1 MKEWLKSL
9 TDRLRRSHPDRGDDE
24 IDMSPVTTGGG
35 DDGQSSLFSG
45 ERYYKDTA
53 VFEALGD
60 IDELN
65 SWFGIIRTREGMDD
79 HVSAIHEIQER
90 LGRVLA
96 TCATLPNSKLFSQLT
111 HVSDHDILSLQQIQ
125 TELKETTEIP
135 PRFIVPGEFEG
146 VVEIDVARAIARRCE
161 RRVVHMIREMGRSD
175 EEVRR
180 SQVYLNRLS
189 DYLFVLGRAVEQ
201 ARDPRAGV

>member
-9 TDRLRRSHPDRGDDE
+9 TGRLLRTSSESGE
-24 IDMSPVTTGGG
+24 EQVDMSPVTTGGG
-35 DDGQSSLFSG
+35 DDGRSSLFSG
-45 ERYYKDTA
+45 ERYSKDTA

-65 SWFGIIRTREGMDD
+65 SWFGVIRTREGMRD
-79 HVSAIHEIQER
+79 HVSTIHEIQDR

-96 TCATLPNSKLFSQLT
+96 TCATLPSSSLFSQLT
-111 HVSDHDILSLQQIQ
+111 HVSEHDILTLEHVQAR
-125 TELKETTEIP
+125 LKEATEIP
-135 PRFIVPGEFEG
+135 PRFIVPGEFDG

-175 EEVRR
+175 DEVSR

-201 ARDPRAGV
+201 ARNPEAAL

>member
-9 TDRLRRSHPDRGDDE
+9 TARLRGSSTSGDDPE
-24 IDMSPVTTGGG
+24 VDMSPVTTGGG

-65 SWFGIIRTREGMDD
+65 SWFGVIRTREGMEQ
-79 HVSAIHEIQER
+79 HVATIHEIQDR

-96 TCATLPNSKLFSQLT
+96 TCATLPSSALFSQLT
-111 HVSDHDILSLQQIQ
+111 HVSEQDVLSLQQVQ
-125 TELKETTEIP
+125 TRLKEITEIP

-201 ARDPRAGV
+201 AKNPQAAL

>member
-9 TDRLRRSHPDRGDDE
+9 TDRLRRSAQEEGSE
-24 IDMSPVTTGGG
+24 EVDMSPVTTGGG
-35 DDGQSSLFSG
+35 DDGRSTLFSG
-45 ERYYKDTA
+45 ERYHKDTA
-53 VFEALGD
+53 AFEALGD

-65 SWFGIIRTREGMDD
+65 SWLGVIRTREGMDE
-79 HVSAIHEIQER
+79 HVATIHEIQDR
-90 LGRVLA
+90 LGQVLA
-96 TCATLPNSKLFSQLT
+96 TCATIPSSNLFSQLN
-111 HVSDHDILSLQQIQ
+111 HVSEHDILSLQQVQIQ
-125 TELKETTEIP
+125 LKETTEIP

-175 EEVRR
+175 EEVKRA
-180 SQVYLNRLS
+180 QVYLNRLS

-201 ARDPRAGV
+201 ARNPRAAF